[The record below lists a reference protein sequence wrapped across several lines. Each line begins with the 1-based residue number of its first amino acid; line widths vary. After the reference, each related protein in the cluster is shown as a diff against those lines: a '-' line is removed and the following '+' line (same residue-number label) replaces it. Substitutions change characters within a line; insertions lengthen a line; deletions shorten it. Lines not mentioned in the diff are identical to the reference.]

1 MLRFLSARLWNGLLV
16 MIGVSFISFLIFNY
30 IGDPVNN
37 LLGETAT
44 GAQKEAMRAALG
56 LDQPLVL
63 RFFSYMRLAL
73 SGEFG
78 ISYRNLEPVG
88 QLLLARVPATLELSL
103 CAAVLALGVG
113 IPMGVYAGIR
123 RNSWLAHT
131 MQVVSLVGV
140 SIPSFLTGI
149 ILILIFSV
157 ELNWLPAYGRGDVV
171 KLGGWTTGLLTTKGL
186 LSLIM
191 PSITLAL
198 FQLTLFMRLVRS
210 EMLEVMRTEYIKFA
224 RARGLTNRAIN
235 FGHALK
241 NTLVPVITVAGLQ
254 LGSLIAFA
262 VVTETVFAWPGVGQL
277 FIQSVQFSDIPVMAA
292 YLLLIGLFFVLVN
305 LIVDLLYFAVDP
317 RLRSQGGSARV
328 AGH

>member
-1 MLRFLSARLWNGLLV
+1 MLRFLSTRLWNGLLV
-16 MIGVSFISFLIFNY
+16 MIGVSFISFLLFNY

-44 GAQKEAMRAALG
+44 GAQKQAMRAALG

-63 RFFSYMRLAL
+63 RFFSYIGLAVR
-73 SGEFG
+73 GEFG

-131 MQVVSLVGV
+131 MQVVSLVGI

-157 ELNWLPAYGRGDVV
+157 ELKDRKSVV
-171 KLGGWTTGLLTTKGL
+171 
-186 LSLIM
+186 
-191 PSITLAL
+191 
-198 FQLTLFMRLVRS
+198 
-210 EMLEVMRTEYIKFA
+210 
-224 RARGLTNRAIN
+224 
-235 FGHALK
+235 
-241 NTLVPVITVAGLQ
+241 
-254 LGSLIAFA
+254 
-262 VVTETVFAWPGVGQL
+262 
-277 FIQSVQFSDIPVMAA
+277 
-292 YLLLIGLFFVLVN
+292 
-305 LIVDLLYFAVDP
+305 
-317 RLRSQGGSARV
+317 
-328 AGH
+328 

>member
-44 GAQKEAMRAALG
+44 GAQKEAMRTALG

-63 RFFSYMRLAL
+63 RFLSYMRLAL

-78 ISYRNLEPVG
+78 ISYRNHEPVG

-171 KLGGWTTGLLTTKGL
+171 KLGSWSTGLLTTKGL

-210 EMLEVMRTEYIKFA
+210 EMLEVLRTDYIKFA
-224 RARGLTNRAIN
+224 RARGIADRAIH
-235 FGHALK
+235 FHHALK
-241 NTLVPVITVAGLQ
+241 NTLIPVITIAGLQ
-254 LGSLIAFA
+254 LGSLIAFSII
-262 VVTETVFAWPGVGQL
+262 TETVFQWPGLGL
-277 FIQSVQFSDIPVMAA
+277 LIIQAITFGDIPVIAA
-292 YLLLIGLFFVLVN
+292 YLMLIALLFVTINAV
-305 LIVDLLYFAVDP
+305 VDVLYFWVDP
-317 RLRSQGGSARV
+317 RVRFA
-328 AGH
+328 

>member
-44 GAQKEAMRAALG
+44 GAQKEAMRLALG

-63 RFFSYMRLAL
+63 RFLSYMRLAL

-171 KLGGWTTGLLTTKGL
+171 KLGSWSTGLLTTKGL

-210 EMLEVMRTEYIKFA
+210 EMLEVLRTDYIKFA
-224 RARGLTNRAIN
+224 RARGIADRAIH
-235 FGHALK
+235 FHHALK
-241 NTLVPVITVAGLQ
+241 NTLIPVITIAGLQ
-254 LGSLIAFA
+254 LGSLIAFSII
-262 VVTETVFAWPGVGQL
+262 TETVFQWPGLGL
-277 FIQSVQFSDIPVMAA
+277 LIIQAITFGDIPVIAA
-292 YLLLIGLFFVLVN
+292 YLMLIALLFVTINAV
-305 LIVDLLYFAVDP
+305 VDVLYFWVDP
-317 RLRSQGGSARV
+317 RVRFA
-328 AGH
+328 

>member
-44 GAQKEAMRAALG
+44 GAQKEAMRLALG

-63 RFFSYMRLAL
+63 RFLSYMRLAL

-123 RNSWLAHT
+123 RNSWLAQT

-171 KLGGWTTGLLTTKGL
+171 KLGSWSTGLLTTKGL

-210 EMLEVMRTEYIKFA
+210 EMLEVLRTDYIKFA
-224 RARGLTNRAIN
+224 RARGIADRAIH
-235 FGHALK
+235 FHHALK
-241 NTLVPVITVAGLQ
+241 NTLIPVITIAGLQ
-254 LGSLIAFA
+254 LGSLIAFSII
-262 VVTETVFAWPGVGQL
+262 TETVFQWPGLGL
-277 FIQSVQFSDIPVMAA
+277 LIIQAITFGDIPVIAA
-292 YLLLIGLFFVLVN
+292 YLMLIALLFVTINAV
-305 LIVDLLYFAVDP
+305 VDVLYFWVDP
-317 RLRSQGGSARV
+317 RVRFA
-328 AGH
+328 